1 MAIIK
6 KSEFKQMNEAAL
18 MQSMADLNKELIKI
32 NTQRSTHTT
41 LENPGRVKII
51 RKTIAK
57 IKTKMHE
64 LKTNQK
70 QSEKSEKEK
79 LDTKPTAKQAK

>member
-6 KSEFKQMNEAAL
+6 KSDFKQMNEAAL
-18 MQSMADLNKELIKI
+18 MQNMTDLNKELIKI

-41 LENPGRVKII
+41 LENPGRVKVI

-57 IKTKMHE
+57 IKTKLHE
-64 LKTNQK
+64 LKTKQK
-70 QSEKSEKEK
+70 QSENEKEK
-79 LDTKPTAKQAK
+79 SETKPKIK